1 MGITLAVDN
10 NGCSSIVAGWTAL
23 GVSMDASSYLYTIAT
38 LSMTF
43 AGLSVLTMI
52 FRQMLGGQT
61 TKFDSFVTR
70 TWIQLGFMTTFASLL
85 PPLLVLC
92 ETPTPMAWRASSGA
106 MAIILG
112 WWALTFPRRR
122 RAATTTPLPRHVV
135 LFCAA
140 MDVAALAFAAD
151 ATILPQERL
160 PGIYAGGATAI
171 LIGAGMLFL
180 STHVRW
186 YEALPEPEQK
196 TKS

>member
-1 MGITLAVDN
+1 MTTLEVN
-10 NGCSSIVAGWTAL
+10 
-23 GVSMDASSYLYTIAT
+23 MHASSYLYTIAT

-52 FRQMLGGQT
+52 LRQMLGGQI

-70 TWIQLGFMTTFASLL
+70 TWIQLGFMTAFASILL
-85 PPLLVLC
+85 PLLVLC
-92 ETPTPMAWRASSGA
+92 ETPTTMAWRASSGA
-106 MAIILG
+106 MAVILG
-112 WWALTFPRRR
+112 WWALAFPRRR
-122 RAATTTPLPRHVV
+122 GAATKTPLPRHVV
-135 LFCAA
+135 VFCVA
-140 MDVAALAFAAD
+140 MDVTALAFAAN

-196 TKS
+196 AKS